1 MNLNQQSIHDFITRQ
16 LDLLRYEKTV
26 RAEIFSLLDTMQT
39 SVAEKLGNPN
49 AQAVIDGV
57 EKILND
63 GYALVLKALDV
74 LPVLD
79 AEFLWLYG
87 WLGGLATAYQLR
99 DKVVPFTKKAVNK
112 IAQSFTL
119 GGLTLPESVGKQRDD
134 LLLKLKS
141 LVRSADEKLGFSDL
155 ADTFNR
161 AKQHAQTLSKTWI
174 NAVQNTAH
182 EAFGRVNPLVKA
194 YRHVSVLDGDTSAVC
209 TFRNGL
215 LWNKKHEP
223 IGHKEVFKRPPLHP
237 NCRSKL
243 VYVFNL
249 KDKFQGV
256 SGDDWVQSRNLKELQ
271 EQFGVG
277 IGQMLFDGKIKLRD
291 AVDGLKPV
299 TLEVLQE
306 KLDWKRFIFPNGRQ
320 TYTLGDRTFSALDL
334 AKLSGAVDGSEIF
347 ISQRVNHFIYNSPV
361 LDIFAEHEIYDGRLH
376 RTISIN
382 GDGSLIL
389 HNEMQFLRKQYQSK
403 GIATNSLEK
412 QIDIAKNLGIESIET
427 YAIRSETSNGYYTW
441 ARLGFDAELTLD
453 ILGKLPTELSNAK
466 RISDL
471 MQTEQG
477 RQWWF
482 DNGVSH
488 DMTFDLH
495 DSGSS
500 IKIFKQYLENH
511 RKKNH
516 G

>member
-1 MNLNQQSIHDFITRQ
+1 MNLNQQAIHDFITRQ

-87 WLGGLATAYQLR
+87 WLGGLATAYKLR
-99 DKVVPFTKKAVNK
+99 DKIVPFTKKAVNK

-119 GGLTLPESVGKQRDD
+119 GGLTLPESVCKQRDD

-141 LVRSADEKLGFSDL
+141 LVRSADDKLGFGDL
-155 ADTFNR
+155 TDTFNR
-161 AKQHAQTLSKTWI
+161 AKQYAQTLSKTWI

-209 TFRNGL
+209 TLRNGL

-249 KDKFQGV
+249 KDEFQGI
-256 SGDDWVQSRNLKELQ
+256 SGDDWVKSRSLKELQ

-291 AVDGLKPV
+291 AVDGLKPLTLTELKGKLTKQKYGTTLSRSVFELPDVQIFLRELPKHLPRIQEYAKKYDLTETDYTALFLYSRLGKSMNMAIYQADKIPKQQILAWQELNQVANEALDKLPDYVGIV
-299 TLEVLQE
+299 TRRIKPYPNFAQQHQIGTLVTYDNLTSSSLDGSVFKGLPDYKITLTIQSKHGKLIEQISALPQQHEVLFKMGTQFKVLDYQE
-306 KLDWKRFIFPNGRQ
+306 K
-320 TYTLGDRTFSALDL
+320 GD
-334 AKLSGAVDGSEIF
+334 EIW
-347 ISQRVNHFIYNSPV
+347 VN
-361 LDIFAEHEIYDGRLH
+361 LMEI
-376 RTISIN
+376 
-382 GDGSLIL
+382 
-389 HNEMQFLRKQYQSK
+389 
-403 GIATNSLEK
+403 
-412 QIDIAKNLGIESIET
+412 
-427 YAIRSETSNGYYTW
+427 
-441 ARLGFDAELTLD
+441 
-453 ILGKLPTELSNAK
+453 
-466 RISDL
+466 
-471 MQTEQG
+471 
-477 RQWWF
+477 
-482 DNGVSH
+482 
-488 DMTFDLH
+488 
-495 DSGSS
+495 
-500 IKIFKQYLENH
+500 
-511 RKKNH
+511 
-516 G
+516 

>member
-1 MNLNQQSIHDFITRQ
+1 MNLNQQAIHDFITRQ

-87 WLGGLATAYQLR
+87 WLGGLATAYKLR
-99 DKVVPFTKKAVNK
+99 DKIVPFTKKAVNK

-141 LVRSADEKLGFSDL
+141 LVRSADDKLGFSDL

-182 EAFGRVNPLVKA
+182 EVFGRINPLVKA

-209 TFRNGL
+209 TLRNGL

-223 IGHKEVFKRPPLHP
+223 IGHNEVFKRPPLHP

-249 KDKFQGV
+249 KDEFQGI
-256 SGDDWVQSRNLKELQ
+256 SGDDWVKSRNLKELQ
-271 EQFGVG
+271 EQFGKG
-277 IGQMLFDGKIKLRD
+277 IGLMLFDGKIKLSQ
-291 AVDGLKPV
+291 AVDGLRSLSLTELRHQYTESVFSDNFKQRFAMLYHEV
-299 TLEVLQE
+299 AQAKAKGMDLNATKQALVADRVWHISHISKQAQTWLGATTNQVWISEDTLVKQFFRHPELKIDIYQMMAYGINHAE
-306 KLDWKRFIFPNGRQ
+306 KVVQLNDMKI
-320 TYTLGDRTFSALDL
+320 ALFKFD
-334 AKLSGAVDGSEIF
+334 DEIF
-347 ISQRVNHFIYNSPV
+347 EIVVKTTSARDELFVVS
-361 LDIFAEHEIYDGRLH
+361 IFKAD
-376 RTISIN
+376 
-382 GDGSLIL
+382 
-389 HNEMQFLRKQYQSK
+389 
-403 GIATNSLEK
+403 
-412 QIDIAKNLGIESIET
+412 AKEV
-427 YAIRSETSNGYYTW
+427 
-441 ARLGFDAELTLD
+441 D
-453 ILGKLPTELSNAK
+453 
-466 RISDL
+466 RIS
-471 MQTEQG
+471 
-477 RQWWF
+477 RK
-482 DNGVSH
+482 GVV
-488 DMTFDLH
+488 L
-495 DSGSS
+495 
-500 IKIFKQYLENH
+500 KE
-511 RKKNH
+511 
-516 G
+516 